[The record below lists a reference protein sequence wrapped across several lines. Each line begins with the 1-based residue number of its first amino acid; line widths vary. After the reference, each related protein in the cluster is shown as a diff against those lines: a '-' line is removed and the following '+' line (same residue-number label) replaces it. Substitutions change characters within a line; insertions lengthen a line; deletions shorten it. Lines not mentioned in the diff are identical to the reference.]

1 MQADRRKRTSLQW
14 GLGILAALAAVV
26 IIAWIG
32 GAFSSDDGDTIAT
45 QNTIDPSLIA
55 TVPIDTAPTNTAVV
69 GSAATDTA
77 PADTAVGAAV
87 DVSTAPGEVV
97 YGTGACPPADGSAE
111 PTQTFADAPAAC
123 IDPAKSYTAT
133 VVTNKGELMI
143 DLDAAAKPLT
153 VNNFVTL
160 ARYHYYDN
168 TPCHR
173 IIAGFMAQCGDP
185 TGTGTGGPG
194 YLLTDELRGD
204 EVYAR
209 GTVAMANSGPNSA
222 GSQFFVMV
230 ADTPLPPD
238 YTVFGQVAAGN
249 DATLDALE
257 AAADPDAPNGVP
269 PAEDVT
275 IESVTITES

>member
-26 IIAWIG
+26 VIAWIG
-32 GAFSSDDGDTIAT
+32 GAFSSDDEGDTLAT
-45 QNTIDPSLIA
+45 QNTIDPAVIA
-55 TVPIDTAPTNTAVV
+55 TAPADTTPTNTAVV
-69 GSAATDTA
+69 DSAATDTA
-77 PADTAVGAAV
+77 PIDTAV
-87 DVSTAPGEVV
+87 DVSNAPGEIV

-111 PTQTFADAPAAC
+111 PTQTFTDAPSEC
-123 IDPAKSYTAT
+123 IDPATAYTAT
-133 VVTNKGELMI
+133 VTTNKGELVI

-160 ARYHYYDN
+160 ARYHYFDN

-194 YLLTDELRGD
+194 YTLTDELTGD

-238 YTVFGQVAAGN
+238 YTVFGQVAAGH

-269 PAEDVT
+269 PAESVT